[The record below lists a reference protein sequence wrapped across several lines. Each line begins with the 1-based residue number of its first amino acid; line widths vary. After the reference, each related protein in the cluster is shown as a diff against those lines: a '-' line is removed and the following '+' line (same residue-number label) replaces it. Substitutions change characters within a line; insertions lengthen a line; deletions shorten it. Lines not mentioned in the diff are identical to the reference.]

1 MPSKKNKE
9 YISTHA
15 DISVFYFFHSGH
27 KSDSEMVTYNPLSFF
42 LLSYVI
48 QTPTN
53 KQEEEKEQDKASRTA
68 RVQPTP
74 QTKDAAADSPNAPNA
89 DRRK

>member
-1 MPSKKNKE
+1 
-9 YISTHA
+9 
-15 DISVFYFFHSGH
+15 
-27 KSDSEMVTYNPLSFF
+27 MVTYNLLSFF

-48 QTPTN
+48 QTPTD

-74 QTKDAAADSPNAPNA
+74 QMKDAAADSPNAPNA